1 MLRLHVKNLLSILP
15 LKKFNTFTPKHAYLG
30 PIRERLPLPLQMQ
43 LFRMYIKFASF
54 SKKKKK
60 FELLKDFWSYW
71 FRKTWLLNCIKC
83 PISENPS
90 RVNVLSVLYESHIVD
105 LSWMSINWLL
115 FLSTFRTPSWTILK
129 QYSIR

>member
-54 SKKKKK
+54 SKKKK
-60 FELLKDFWSYW
+60 FELHSL
-71 FRKTWLLNCIKC
+71 R
-83 PISENPS
+83 ISGVIDSE
-90 RVNVLSVLYESHIVD
+90 RLGYL
-105 LSWMSINWLL
+105 
-115 FLSTFRTPSWTILK
+115 TA
-129 QYSIR
+129 

>member
-1 MLRLHVKNLLSILP
+1 MLRLHAKNLLSILP

-60 FELLKDFWSYW
+60 FELHSL
-71 FRKTWLLNCIKC
+71 R
-83 PISENPS
+83 ISEVIDS
-90 RVNVLSVLYESHIVD
+90 ERLGYL
-105 LSWMSINWLL
+105 
-115 FLSTFRTPSWTILK
+115 TA
-129 QYSIR
+129 